1 MKRSFKVI
9 GNRLSS
15 HILESGQ
22 VVTLDEILG
31 DDCYKVSGKFPYG
44 AGYISQLVHPDD
56 LEEIEVAAEVKL
68 TVTYFKNS
76 GKYYM
81 TEEVTIPNSFLAII
95 ADNRDDA
102 KVRAR
107 LAMDFRNWL
116 TREIV
121 HDEFIAVVIPDEKH
135 QPDIFNLLGFP
146 LMVMPK
152 AVKD

>member
-9 GNRLSS
+9 GDRLLS
-15 HILESGQ
+15 HIFESGQ
-22 VVTLDEILG
+22 VVTLDKISVDG
-31 DDCYKVSGKFPYG
+31 YYKVSGKFPYG
-44 AGYISQLVHPDD
+44 EGYISQLVHPDD
-56 LEEIEVAAEVKL
+56 LEEIEVADEVKL

-102 KVRAR
+102 DARAI